1 MNDRLSAHTQL
12 GLVVQLLI
20 IQISKVTIKFLV
32 LWLVEMNRL
41 CCDRLLTAYVVT
53 RGDYH
58 MSLEILSEFGIIVL
72 TDDF

>member
-41 CCDRLLTAYVVT
+41 CCDRLLTAY
-53 RGDYH
+53 
-58 MSLEILSEFGIIVL
+58 
-72 TDDF
+72 